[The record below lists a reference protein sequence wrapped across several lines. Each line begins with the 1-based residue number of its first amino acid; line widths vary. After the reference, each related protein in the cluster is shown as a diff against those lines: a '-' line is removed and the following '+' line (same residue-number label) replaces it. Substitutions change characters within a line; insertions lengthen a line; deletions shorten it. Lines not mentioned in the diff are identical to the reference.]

1 MFWIGAFY
9 LFKSSS
15 CPMLFYR
22 QDVSYYKWIFFKR
35 CVGHI
40 DCLQSRHQ
48 CCLLPNCPGE
58 GDCTERGNELIVSV
72 ERVLE
77 QLLFVGKSEL
87 IDYLFHN
94 CGLWQECSCAS
105 SEDRLKKRHS
115 YVGNVSL
122 KSLGVFGSPCKFNS
136 FCLLSLISPDDQ
148 KKVLRQEKSRQWF
161 IAGLGANK
169 HL

>member
-1 MFWIGAFY
+1 MIKKWKSKDKKKKRLFIKKKTVYKRGFIDSMFWIGAFY

-48 CCLLPNCPGE
+48 CCLLPNCPWE

-77 QLLFVGKSEL
+77 RLLFVGKSEL

-105 SEDRLKKRHS
+105 SEDRLKEAQLCR
-115 YVGNVSL
+115 
-122 KSLGVFGSPCKFNS
+122 
-136 FCLLSLISPDDQ
+136 
-148 KKVLRQEKSRQWF
+148 
-161 IAGLGANK
+161 
-169 HL
+169 